1 MRRDVRHGRPGKA
14 LVAVAIVLPALC
26 GVIGLVVDAGVLMT
40 TRRQAQTAAD
50 AAARAAAVERSLGG
64 SDGDAL
70 TVAREYVQAL
80 NNLPTAAVALN
91 SPPLE
96 GRYAGD
102 SRYIE
107 VVVTAPVD
115 AHFIPVVGGPS
126 RPVARARA
134 VAGPELDAAGET
146 IICLDPNAIPGLT
159 VDRCDFTVKG
169 RVWVNS
175 HGAGSDESGGAV
187 NLGLPAHATRV
198 LNGGTLETEGLRVVG
213 GVDSPAAYQ
222 NASGGLGFKARQLIR
237 PDPLLNL
244 PTPTT
249 ANGVQAVYPGLGG
262 QLLGAPQDVVVLL
275 TGGLNVTLRPGIY
288 KSIEVTGPG
297 PGSVTFL
304 PGVYVL
310 AGGNLLGRALHIQT
324 GGTVSGA
331 GVMFYNTGSTYD
343 PATGGPDAADGDGLG
358 TDPAARFGTVTVSP
372 SALSITPNETA
383 GNPFAGM
390 LIYQRR
396 WNTRPL
402 ELYHN
407 GGDDTIRGS
416 VYAKWARLTVHGPGA
431 LHNQYV
437 VGSFV
442 ATTPNTNGQMSIDP
456 PVTRGKAKIVYL
468 VE

>member
-1 MRRDVRHGRPGKA
+1 MRRDVRRGRPGKA
-14 LVAVAIVLPALC
+14 LVAVAIMLPALC

-50 AAARAAAVERSLGG
+50 AAARAAALERSLGG
-64 SDGDAL
+64 SDADAL

-80 NNLPTAAVALN
+80 NNLPAATVVLN

-126 RPVARARA
+126 KPEARARA

-146 IICLDPNAIPGLT
+146 IICLDPNAVPGLT
-159 VDRCDFTVKG
+159 VDRADFTVKG

-175 HGAGSDESGGAV
+175 HGAGSDEAGGSV
-187 NLGLPAHATRV
+187 SLGLPAHGTRL
-198 LNGGTLETEGLRVVG
+198 LNGGTLKTEGMRVVG
-213 GVDSPAAYQ
+213 GVDSPAGYTNSA
-222 NASGGLGFKARQLIR
+222 GGLGFKARQLIR

-249 ANGVQAVYPGLGG
+249 ANGVQAVYSGPNG
-262 QLLGAPQDVVVLL
+262 QNFGSPQEVAVTL
-275 TGGLNVTLRPGIY
+275 TGGANVTLNPGIY
-288 KSIEVTGPG
+288 KSIEVTGTG
-297 PGSVTFL
+297 PGSVTFQ
-304 PGVYVL
+304 PGIYVL
-310 AGGNLLGRALHIQT
+310 AGGNQAGRALHVQT

-343 PATGGPDAADGDGLG
+343 PATGGPDAADGDSLG
-358 TDPAARFGTVTVSP
+358 TDPAATFGTVTVSP

-407 GGDDTIRGS
+407 GGDDTIRGT
-416 VYAKWARLTVHGPGA
+416 VYAKWARLTVHGPGT

-442 ATTPNTNGQMSIDP
+442 ATTPNQNGKMYIDP
-456 PVTRGKAKIVYL
+456 PATRGKAKLVYL